1 MTSPASQLGTLSWAK
16 RDTLKER
23 KRLKKIASAGAAA
36 RWKKWRLDK
45 KQKQRRTVK
54 SG

>member
-1 MTSPASQLGTLSWAK
+1 MTSPASQLGQLSWTK
-16 RDTLKER
+16 RDTPKER
-23 KRLKKIASAGAAA
+23 KRLKKIASAGAKA

-45 KQKQRRTVK
+45 SRKQRPTTK